1 MSNDPDVIKF
11 NGLKIS
17 NGTASETKTPF
28 LIGVAGGTAS
38 GKVSDYHNK
47 NNNFI
52 SLFEVNF
59 GDKCGKLLKM

>member
-17 NGTASETKTPF
+17 NGTPSEPKTPF

-38 GKVSDYHNK
+38 GKVSNL
-47 NNNFI
+47 
-52 SLFEVNF
+52 S
-59 GDKCGKLLKM
+59 